1 MAQFE
6 TGSWTSRD
14 GLTLRYRDY
23 AGGADGAD
31 AAQRPAILC
40 LHGLTRNARDFE
52 QLAGRL
58 AGHWRVICP
67 DMRGRGES
75 DYARDPMTY
84 NPAQYLDDLEQL
96 LAQLGLVRF
105 VAIGTSLGGLL
116 TMLLAASGGGRI
128 AGAVLNDVGP
138 VVEEAGLARIRD
150 YVGSG
155 RSFETWMHAARGLK
169 DTNAAIYPDYT
180 LEDWLRMA
188 KRLMVVNDAGRIV
201 FDYDMK
207 IGEPFEIPGGATPA
221 VDLWPLFDGLA
232 SAPLLLVRG
241 ETSDILSAET
251 AAMMAARN
259 PAMAHLVLPRIGHAP
274 TLDEPASIAAID
286 ALLAQVG

>member
-1 MAQFE
+1 MTQYE

-23 AGGADGAD
+23 AADGSGPAE
-31 AAQRPAILC
+31 RPAILC

-52 QLAGRL
+52 DVAARL
-58 AGHWRVICP
+58 AGGWRVICP
-67 DMRGRGES
+67 DLRGRGDS

-96 LAQLGLVRF
+96 LAQLELNRF

-116 TMLLAASGGGRI
+116 TMLLAAGRPDRI
-128 AGAVLNDVGP
+128 AGVVLNDVGP
-138 VVEEAGLARIRD
+138 VVEEAGLERIRG
-150 YVGSG
+150 YVGTG

-169 DTNAAIYPDYT
+169 DTNAEIYPDYT

-188 KRLMVVNDAGRIV
+188 KRLMVLNDAGRIV

-207 IGEPFEIPGGATPA
+207 IGEPFEVPGGATPA
-221 VDLWPLFDGLA
+221 VDLWPLFDALA
-232 SAPLLLVRG
+232 GAPLLLVRG
-241 ETSDILSAET
+241 GMSDILSAQT
-251 AAMMAARN
+251 AATMAVRN
-259 PAMAHLVLPRIGHAP
+259 PAMAQLTLPRVGHAP
-274 TLDEPASIAAID
+274 TLDEAESVAAID
-286 ALLAQVG
+286 ALLARVG